1 MRVLSHRPQ
10 TPDFGYL
17 PTEKDA
23 AKARIEWRIANATTL
38 RDGGEMFLDL
48 PECER

>member
-10 TPDFGYL
+10 TPDFV
-17 PTEKDA
+17 PAEKDA
-23 AKARIEWRIANATTL
+23 AKARLEWRIANASKL

-48 PECER
+48 PEGKR